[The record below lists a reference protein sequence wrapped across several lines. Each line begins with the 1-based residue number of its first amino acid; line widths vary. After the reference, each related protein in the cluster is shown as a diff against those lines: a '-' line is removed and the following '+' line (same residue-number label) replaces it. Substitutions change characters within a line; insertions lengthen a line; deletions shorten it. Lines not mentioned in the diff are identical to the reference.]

1 LTIYLYQKVQRKY
14 QIGQLPNTIIAII
27 LMIQRFA
34 MDVNTTD
41 GHLIALW
48 RNGNDKAYRVLFDR
62 YFYKLYRYTLKLV
75 PDKRIS
81 EEIVMDVMLAIW
93 QKRDQLNCSLSL
105 SAYLYKSVRNRHI
118 DHLRK
123 QRVATVSLELTAV
136 EPPSSSITDSRILHK
151 ELENL
156 YRTSLNRLPPQK
168 KRIFTMSREEGSS
181 YKEIADRLRL
191 SKNTVENHMV
201 AALRLLKE
209 NMLQ

>member
-1 LTIYLYQKVQRKY
+1 M
-14 QIGQLPNTIIAII
+14 A
-27 LMIQRFA
+27 QRFA
-34 MDVNTTD
+34 MNVNTSD
-41 GHLIALW
+41 SHLIELW
-48 RNGNDKAYRVLFDR
+48 RNGNEKAYRALFDR
-62 YFYKLYRYTLKLV
+62 YFYKLYCYTLKLV
-75 PDKRIS
+75 PDKNVS

-105 SAYLYKSVRNRHI
+105 SAYLYKSVKNRLI

-123 QRVATVSLELTAV
+123 QQLATVSLELTTV
-136 EPPSSSITDSRILHK
+136 EPPSECITDGRILHK
-151 ELENL
+151 ELESL

-181 YKEIADRLRL
+181 YKEIADRLQL